1 MMLLALVVWLG
12 MILAVFAYLEVYE
25 LVLKWRRK

>member
-1 MMLLALVVWLG
+1 MILGLIIWLG